1 MNNAPQM
8 RQRQSDT
15 PWGCAL
21 AGVGIG
27 CLLPAILSL
36 LGLAIFGVVV
46 YNSIKMAPAVAR
58 DATGLTIINSSDRM
72 LTNLRITLQAT
83 SRTSGSAASFST
95 TVPRIVS
102 HTSIRLPYTQFLA
115 KSGHPLKTSAFKVD
129 GYDVKYS
136 VPPFGSGEMGGS

>member
-27 CLLPAILSL
+27 CLLPGILSL
-36 LGLAIFGVVV
+36 LGLAIFGAVV
-46 YNSIKMAPAVAR
+46 YNSIKTAPAVAR
-58 DATGLTIINSSDRM
+58 DSAGLTIANPSDRV

-83 SRTSGSAASFST
+83 SRTNGSAASFSA
-95 TVPRIVS
+95 TVPRIAPHANV
-102 HTSIRLPYTQFLA
+102 RLSYTQFLA

-136 VPPFGSGEMGGS
+136 IPPFSDGEIGGS